1 MRRLIFL
8 LKNYYR
14 VNKKYFVFITIIFF
28 IAIMSG
34 SIFTLTLNDTDT
46 NIVSEFFSNYLENIN
61 KVNYINS
68 FVNSLIS
75 NIFVVMIIWLLSYS
89 IIGLPIIIL
98 IFFYKS
104 FIIGF
109 SISGII
115 INYKIKGLLMAF
127 LYIFPHQILFILAL
141 LYLLVFSVIMS
152 INLFYAVFKHENIRF
167 SSNNNLII
175 IFASIITLLCSI
187 YDSFILPLIMKFMI

>member
-1 MRRLIFL
+1 
-8 LKNYYR
+8 
-14 VNKKYFVFITIIFF
+14 
-28 IAIMSG
+28 MSG

-61 KVNYINS
+61 KINYINS

>member
-61 KVNYINS
+61 KINYINS

-152 INLFYAVFKHENIRF
+152 INLFNAVFKHENIRF

>member
-61 KVNYINS
+61 KINYINS

-89 IIGLPIIIL
+89 IVGLPIIIL

-187 YDSFILPLIMKFMI
+187 YDSFMLPLIMKFMI

>member
-61 KVNYINS
+61 KINYMSS

-175 IFASIITLLCSI
+175 ILASIITLLCSI
-187 YDSFILPLIMKFMI
+187 YDSFMLPLIMKFMI

>member
-61 KVNYINS
+61 KINYISS

-115 INYKIKGLLMAF
+115 INYKLKGLLMAF

-167 SSNNNLII
+167 SSNNNLKI
-175 IFASIITLLCSI
+175 IFSSIITLLCSV

>member
-61 KVNYINS
+61 KINYMSS

-175 IFASIITLLCSI
+175 IFTSIITLLCSI

>member
-61 KVNYINS
+61 KINYISS

-175 IFASIITLLCSI
+175 IFTSIITLLCSI

>member
-1 MRRLIFL
+1 MRKLIFL

-28 IAIMSG
+28 IAILSG

-61 KVNYINS
+61 KINYINS
-68 FVNSLIS
+68 FINSLIS
-75 NIFVVMIIWLLSYS
+75 NMFVVMIIWLLSYS

-115 INYKIKGLLMAF
+115 INYKIKGLLMSL
-127 LYIFPHQILFILAL
+127 LYVFPHQILFILAL
-141 LYLLVFSVIMS
+141 LYLLVYSVIMS

-167 SSNNNLII
+167 NSNNNLII
-175 IFASIITLLCSI
+175 IFVSIITLLCSI

>member
-1 MRRLIFL
+1 MRKLIFL

-61 KVNYINS
+61 KINYINS

>member
-1 MRRLIFL
+1 MSRLIFL

-61 KVNYINS
+61 KINYINS

>member
-61 KVNYINS
+61 KINYISS

-109 SISGII
+109 SIVLFPSIGFLKSFLNIISSTKHAVIPAKKVGIT
-115 INYKIKGLLMAF
+115 
-127 LYIFPHQILFILAL
+127 
-141 LYLLVFSVIMS
+141 
-152 INLFYAVFKHENIRF
+152 
-167 SSNNNLII
+167 
-175 IFASIITLLCSI
+175 ITL
-187 YDSFILPLIMKFMI
+187 K

>member
-61 KVNYINS
+61 KINYINS

-152 INLFYAVFKHENIRF
+152 FNLFYAVFKHENIRF

>member
-46 NIVSEFFSNYLENIN
+46 NIVSEFFINYLENIN
-61 KVNYINS
+61 KINYINS

>member
-61 KVNYINS
+61 KINYISS

-175 IFASIITLLCSI
+175 ILASIITLLCSI
-187 YDSFILPLIMKFMI
+187 YDSFMLPLIMKFMI

>member
-61 KVNYINS
+61 KINYISS

-152 INLFYAVFKHENIRF
+152 INLFYAVFKHQNIRF

-175 IFASIITLLCSI
+175 IFSSIITLLCSI

>member
-61 KVNYINS
+61 KINYINS

-175 IFASIITLLCSI
+175 IFVSIITLLCSV
-187 YDSFILPLIMKFMI
+187 YDSFMLPLIMKFMI

>member
-61 KVNYINS
+61 KINYINS

-175 IFASIITLLCSI
+175 IFASIITLLCSV
-187 YDSFILPLIMKFMI
+187 YDSFMLPLIMKFMI

>member
-61 KVNYINS
+61 KINYINS

-187 YDSFILPLIMKFMI
+187 YDSFMLPLIIKFMI

>member
-1 MRRLIFL
+1 MRKLIFL

-61 KVNYINS
+61 KINYINS

-75 NIFVVMIIWLLSYS
+75 NMFVVMIIWLLSYS

-115 INYKIKGLLMAF
+115 INYKIKGLLMSL

-141 LYLLVFSVIMS
+141 LYLLVYSLIMS

-175 IFASIITLLCSI
+175 IFVSIITLLCSI

>member
-61 KVNYINS
+61 KINYINS

-175 IFASIITLLCSI
+175 ILASIITLLCSI
-187 YDSFILPLIMKFMI
+187 YDSFMLPLIMKFMI